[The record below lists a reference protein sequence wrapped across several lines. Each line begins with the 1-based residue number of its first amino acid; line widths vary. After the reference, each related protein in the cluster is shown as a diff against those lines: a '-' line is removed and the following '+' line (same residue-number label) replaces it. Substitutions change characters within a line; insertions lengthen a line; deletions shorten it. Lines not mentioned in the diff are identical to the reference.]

1 MYEYFASTLPSF
13 AFGAPPPMSAEELRA
28 AAEGNLRAADLA
40 ALDALLS
47 GGPSDHP
54 FVAAWRDRDTQLRNA
69 VARARA
75 ARGAASGGASSAAAG
90 KTAANTASRTSR
102 IAVNFF
108 IKVPPGP
115 CPSPCPRRS
124 GACS

>member
-47 GGPSDHP
+47 GAPSDHP

-69 VARARA
+69 VARAR
-75 ARGAASGGASSAAAG
+75 
-90 KTAANTASRTSR
+90 
-102 IAVNFF
+102 
-108 IKVPPGP
+108 GP
-115 CPSPCPRRS
+115 CSALVVGSNRTGIALDLGNVPDVAFCTC
-124 GACS
+124 AF